1 MCKWK
6 IWELP
11 WPSNKSFKIKKW
23 PWKTSKNW
31 SIWNINHYVDQ
42 KINHKGLCVELTL
55 TLTQESEKI
64 VWLKKE
70 YTVHKNQIYNDKFL
84 LNYPPLQVLWYSSHG
99 SGFPIVG
106 GGMGGHVGHPTRI
119 RIQFFS
125 TPPPIKTDA
134 PHGVAHHLKI
144 KPLIWKT
151 PPPHPIEKW
160 SPLPGNN
167 SKIKPWKIRNW
178 H

>member
-6 IWELP
+6 TWELP

-106 GGMGGHVGHPTRI
+106 GAWGDMWG
-119 RIQFFS
+119 
-125 TPPPIKTDA
+125 TPPA
-134 PHGVAHHLKI
+134 SEYNFFQH
-144 KPLIWKT
+144 
-151 PPPHPIEKW
+151 PPPHQNRCPPWGGPPLKNKAPNLKNTPPTLLKIEA
-160 SPLPGNN
+160 PFLEITP
-167 SKIKPWKIRNW
+167 R
-178 H
+178 